1 MRLRKRLHK
10 MHLLIRGLHLTRLG
24 HFCRLEVRLLL
35 FYNKPHYMK
44 KLFLIAVAIAG
55 VVTSTFAQQSKKQFV
70 YKAPQSINTI
80 VVDGNVNITLVV
92 APNEPN
98 VFISGNQNFTKNVE
112 TNISNGRMVVQAK
125 TSSRSKDDMIYLYTA
140 DLTRLELNGD
150 IQVSTIGIVDSDKLQ
165 VFINGNCHL
174 NIQHKGNLNIAL
186 DEKYEIIK
194 RQSVAKAG

>member
-1 MRLRKRLHK
+1 M
-10 MHLLIRGLHLTRLG
+10 
-24 HFCRLEVRLLL
+24 
-35 FYNKPHYMK
+35 
-44 KLFLIAVAIAG
+44 
-55 VVTSTFAQQSKKQFV
+55 
-70 YKAPQSINTI
+70 
-80 VVDGNVNITLVV
+80 
-92 APNEPN
+92 
-98 VFISGNQNFTKNVE
+98 
-112 TNISNGRMVVQAK
+112 QAK

-150 IQVSTIGIVDSDKLQ
+150 IQVSTIGIVDSEKLQ